1 MYHFCLT
8 YHGLFHY
15 NNYQFTIFNALKS
28 DCIWP
33 WPLILPWHTVTSRSC
48 SHPWTLTAISRSGTC
63 KTCCYQRHLSPPH
76 SPSSKMDLD
85 FCCHAKFWL
94 CRFYLDQLPPP
105 WKHQSGREK
114 EENHFNDTVWNRVEL
129 QSFFSIF
136 KHWRGENNE

>member
-15 NNYQFTIFNALKS
+15 NNYPFTIFNALNF

-48 SHPWTLTAISRSGTC
+48 SHPWTLTAIFRSGTC
-63 KTCCYQRHLSPPH
+63 MTCCYQRHLSPPH

-114 EENHFNDTVWNRVEL
+114 EEDHFNETVWNRVEL

>member
-15 NNYQFTIFNALKS
+15 NNYPFTFFNALKS

-63 KTCCYQRHLSPPH
+63 TTCCYQQHLSPPH

-94 CRFYLDQLPPP
+94 CRFFLDQLPPP

-114 EENHFNDTVWNRVEL
+114 EEDHINETVWNRVWIAKY
-129 QSFFSIF
+129 FFVL
-136 KHWRGENNE
+136 KLWRGENNE